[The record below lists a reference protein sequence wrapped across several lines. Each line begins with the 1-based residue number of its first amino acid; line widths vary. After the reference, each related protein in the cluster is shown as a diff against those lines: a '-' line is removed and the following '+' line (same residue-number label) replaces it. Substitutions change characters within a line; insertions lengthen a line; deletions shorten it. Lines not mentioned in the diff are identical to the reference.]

1 MGNAAWGLLVLTVLC
16 AILYVSVTVPFWVL
30 VALISDIL
38 LVLAAVTLLRLPL
51 DYPLIAALLTLAG
64 YSINDSIVV
73 CHSIKALGKP
83 HMPEFV
89 SASDPTLQEKIDEAI
104 ALGLRP
110 LSSRVFLTSFT
121 TALTMTPLL
130 FQDGVLFTFGVVFV
144 LGTAVGTLSSVFIV
158 GIHASDIV
166 MGDTH
171 TQE

>member
-1 MGNAAWGLLVLTVLC
+1 MSNALWGLVVLTLLC
-16 AILYVSVTVPFWVL
+16 AVLYVSVRVPFWVL
-30 VALISDIL
+30 VALIADIL
-38 LVLAAVTLLRLPL
+38 LVLAAVTILRIPV
-51 DYPLIAALLTLAG
+51 DYPLIAALLTFAG

-83 HMPEFV
+83 HMPDFV
-89 SASDPTLQEKIDEAI
+89 TATDPELPQKIRDAI
-104 ALGLRP
+104 AEGLKP

-121 TALTMTPLL
+121 TMLTMTPLL
-130 FQDGVLFTFGVVFV
+130 LQEGVLFTFGVVFV

-158 GIHASDIV
+158 GVNASDIV